1 VQEEQYMKLKKK
13 NNLIT
18 AVLTGKGGS
27 KLKDK
32 NILKFFGR
40 PLLSYPCKAA
50 KKVNLIDNFFVSSEN
65 KKILQTAN
73 KYGYTKIVRPSKLSK
88 KNSLH
93 KDVLIHVLKELK
105 KRKIFPKVLI
115 VLLANSATIK
125 TAWITKAIKLILN
138 NPSAT
143 ACVPV
148 VENNDHHPFRAKKLE
163 HKYLKSFFKFKK
175 KISSNRQDLERNF
188 FLCHNFWVVKT
199 KAITGKKGEPPWDFL
214 GNKVLPLVI
223 DSSIDIHDEN
233 DIVLTK
239 EWIKKNLTL

>member
-1 VQEEQYMKLKKK
+1 MKLKKK
-13 NNLIT
+13 NKLIT

-32 NILKFFGR
+32 NILKLFGR

-50 KKVNLIDNFFVSSEN
+50 KRVNLIDNFFVSSEN

-73 KYGYTKIVRPSKLSK
+73 RYGYTKIVRPSKLSK

-105 KRKIFPKVLI
+105 KRNIFPEILI

-125 TAWITKAIKLILN
+125 TAWITNAIKLILN
-138 NPSAT
+138 NSSAT

-188 FLCHNFWVVKT
+188 FLCHNFWVIKT
-199 KAITGKKGEPPWDFL
+199 KVITGKKGEPPWDFL
-214 GNKVLPLVI
+214 GNKVMPLVI
-223 DSSIDIHDEN
+223 DNSIDIHDKN
-233 DIVLTK
+233 DIVLTR

>member
-1 VQEEQYMKLKKK
+1 M
-13 NNLIT
+13 
-18 AVLTGKGGS
+18 
-27 KLKDK
+27 
-32 NILKFFGR
+32 
-40 PLLSYPCKAA
+40 
-50 KKVNLIDNFFVSSEN
+50 IDNFFVSSEN

-148 VENNDHHPFRAKKLE
+148 VKIMITTHLE
-163 HKYLKSFFKFKK
+163 
-175 KISSNRQDLERNF
+175 Q
-188 FLCHNFWVVKT
+188 
-199 KAITGKKGEPPWDFL
+199 
-214 GNKVLPLVI
+214 
-223 DSSIDIHDEN
+223 
-233 DIVLTK
+233 
-239 EWIKKNLTL
+239 KN

>member
-1 VQEEQYMKLKKK
+1 MREKLYMKLKKR

-32 NILKFFGR
+32 NVLNFFGK

-50 KKVNLIDNFFVSSEN
+50 KKVKLINNFFVSSEN
-65 KKILQTAN
+65 KKILKTAN

-93 KDVLIHVLKELK
+93 KDVLIHVLQELK
-105 KRKIFPKVLI
+105 KKKIFPEILI

-125 TAWITKAIKLILN
+125 TAWITKAIKLILK

-163 HKYLKSFFKFKK
+163 NKYLKSFFKFKK
-175 KISSNRQDLERNF
+175 KISSNRQDLENCY
-188 FLCHNFWVVKT
+188 FLCHNFWVIRT
-199 KAITGKKGEPPWDFL
+199 QAIIDNKGLNPWNFM
-214 GNKVLPLVI
+214 GPKVLPYLVPH
-223 DSSIDIHDEN
+223 SHDIHTEFDLKICKLLLE
-233 DIVLTK
+233 
-239 EWIKKNLTL
+239 KN

>member
-1 VQEEQYMKLKKK
+1 MQEEQYMKLKKK

-115 VLLANSATIK
+115 VLLAN
-125 TAWITKAIKLILN
+125 
-138 NPSAT
+138 
-143 ACVPV
+143 
-148 VENNDHHPFRAKKLE
+148 
-163 HKYLKSFFKFKK
+163 
-175 KISSNRQDLERNF
+175 
-188 FLCHNFWVVKT
+188 
-199 KAITGKKGEPPWDFL
+199 
-214 GNKVLPLVI
+214 
-223 DSSIDIHDEN
+223 
-233 DIVLTK
+233 
-239 EWIKKNLTL
+239 